1 MTLSTA
7 PGGAISSL
15 TLSTPASTHPATSGR
30 ARIDRPRTACETDD
44 TLAPR
49 ACAASRWVGY
59 GAATAAG
66 VVEMTPGVRSFV
78 LGFVFGVV
86 ACMGFVT
93 YYGDLG
99 GGWLIDMGQRMKTA
113 AQTEARART
122 R

>member
-1 MTLSTA
+1 M
-7 PGGAISSL
+7 
-15 TLSTPASTHPATSGR
+15 
-30 ARIDRPRTACETDD
+30 
-44 TLAPR
+44 
-49 ACAASRWVGY
+49 
-59 GAATAAG
+59 AAG
-66 VVEMTPGVRSFV
+66 VVEMTLGVRSFV

-113 AQTEARART
+113 AQTEARARA